1 MAVYSY
7 RMIESF
13 RSSLNSMAATLF
25 SKTPLV
31 LGADEFLA
39 AFVAPDH
46 IPMLKQVEEICRPTI
61 TTYAA
66 TTLFTED
73 GGRLIAP
80 IVFVGKAP
88 VILPEYVRH
97 GMQPTC
103 PQEIKDK
110 VTAWVAERVNFGY
123 AFGDVNDALGYL
135 NDTCGDVEAMSLML
149 PCLPSIMAGLSTDGD
164 NKAVKRAQKLTS
176 IKRFGKLPRIPRQ
189 VTQRLSEA
197 SALVNAVTLMQDAS
211 PPAQVRF
218 DAQITV
224 SGIASSQRVNVFYQ
238 NAEPNTPVPIASF
251 L

>member
-13 RSSLNSMAATLF
+13 RSSLSSMAATLF

-46 IPMLKQVEEICRPTI
+46 ISMLKQVEEICRPTV
-61 TTYAA
+61 TAYAA
-66 TTLFTED
+66 TTLQTAD
-73 GGRLIAP
+73 GERLTAP
-80 IVFVGKAP
+80 IAFVGKAP

-110 VTAWVAERVNFGY
+110 IAAWIAERVNFGH
-123 AFGDVNDALGYL
+123 AFGDVHDAIGYL
-135 NDTCGDVEAMSLML
+135 NETCGDVEAMALML
-149 PCLPSIMAGLSTDGD
+149 PCLPSIMAGLSADGD
-164 NKAVKRAQKLTS
+164 SKVVKRAQKLTS
-176 IKRFGKLPRIPRQ
+176 VKRFGKLPRLPRQ
-189 VTQRLSEA
+189 VAQRLSEA
-197 SALVNAVTLMQDAS
+197 SALVNAVTLMQDAN

-218 DAQITV
+218 DAHITV
-224 SGIASSQRVNVFYQ
+224 SAIASSQRVSIFHQ
-238 NAEPNTPVPIASF
+238 HTESNAAVPLASF
-251 L
+251 I